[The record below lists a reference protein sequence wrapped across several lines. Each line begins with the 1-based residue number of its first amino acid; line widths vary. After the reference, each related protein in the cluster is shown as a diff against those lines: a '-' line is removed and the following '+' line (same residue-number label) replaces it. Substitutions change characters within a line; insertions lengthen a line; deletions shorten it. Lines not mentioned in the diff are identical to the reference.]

1 STACFGVP
9 DFDVIIS
16 PAGRSALPST
26 CGGRKFSGQT
36 AGPVVSSL
44 NSCCAIGSLMF
55 AAENRVSAGKTPVA
69 LYQESRLAGVCSQ
82 TRNAAAATLS
92 SAHEVMNASEDCVV
106 SYVCASFPWPQIGV
120 WPTPIFAAPS
130 VFSHASA
137 FPSVVQAIA
146 ALPCGKICQPS
157 LRL

>member
-44 NSCCAIGSLMF
+44 NSCCAIGSLTF
-55 AAENRVSAGKTPVA
+55 VAENRLSAGKTPVA
-69 LYQESRLAGVCSQ
+69 LYQESRFAGVCSQ
-82 TRNAAAATLS
+82 TRNAAAAALS
-92 SAHEVMNASEDCVV
+92 FAHEVMNASEDCVV
-106 SYVCASFPWPQIGV
+106 SYVWASLPWPQTGV

-137 FPSVVQAIA
+137 LPSVVHAIA
-146 ALPCGKICQPS
+146 AFCCGKSCQPWF
-157 LRL
+157 R